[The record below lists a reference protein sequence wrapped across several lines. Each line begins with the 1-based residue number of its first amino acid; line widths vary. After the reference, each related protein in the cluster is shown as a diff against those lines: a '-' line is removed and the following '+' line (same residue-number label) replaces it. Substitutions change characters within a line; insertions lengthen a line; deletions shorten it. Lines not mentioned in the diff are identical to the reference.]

1 MSKIT
6 NDKILWC
13 AYRNTFEFQ
22 ISTTHPKTFIN
33 KMIEFKKEQKQNS
46 DILSFVCLARP
57 NVATNYTFTFLVQWL
72 SIMEDKNRNHF
83 LPKKDIY
90 TLLHRNVASF
100 QRLIQH
106 ISKMIHLIL
115 YNPLIDNLISCIIY
129 VKLSLNRITNLFVK
143 SRYSHKYVILYP
155 LMIAFY
161 LQLTSEK
168 CI

>member
-1 MSKIT
+1 MFTLRGKKWKNSVTITFQYDPAKNSYNYVSKHQIFWHSLYRKISEIT

-13 AYRNTFEFQ
+13 ANRNTFEFQ

-57 NVATNYTFTFLVQWL
+57 NVATNYTFAFLVQWL

-100 QRLIQH
+100 QRLI
-106 ISKMIHLIL
+106 
-115 YNPLIDNLISCIIY
+115 
-129 VKLSLNRITNLFVK
+129 
-143 SRYSHKYVILYP
+143 
-155 LMIAFY
+155 
-161 LQLTSEK
+161 
-168 CI
+168 